1 MWDDQ
6 SVELLRKY
14 WAEGLSASQIGARIF
29 MTRNAVI
36 GKAHRI
42 GLPLRGNAVAN
53 RNRSIAATSRRKRK
67 VVTVAPPPR
76 QATRRINIIGG
87 AARLPTEPLP
97 PPVDGD
103 VGRVAFADLEAHHC
117 RFIPRESS
125 DPTPFCGHRTV
136 PGLAYCAHHA
146 QRCYA
151 PPKVKPR
158 YVGQIKPIRSI
169 TTASMDA
176 TRAVDELFLDRET
189 V

>member
-1 MWDDQ
+1 MWDDR

-14 WAEGLSASQIGARIF
+14 CAEGLNASQIGARIF

-36 GKAHRI
+36 SKAHRI
-42 GLPLRGNAVAN
+42 GLPLRG
-53 RNRSIAATSRRKRK
+53 RRKRK

-103 VGRVAFADLEAHHC
+103 VGRVAFADLEPHHC
-117 RFIPRESS
+117 RFIPGESS

-169 TTASMDA
+169 MTASMDA

>member
-67 VVTVAPPPR
+67 VVTVA
-76 QATRRINIIGG
+76 
-87 AARLPTEPLP
+87 P